1 MQLFSQPDTQ
11 VLRAYRLKQQTQQY
25 STTSTQQF
33 SHWDMDLCTN
43 YCPVQ
48 AYLHR
53 VFEIK
58 TNNCHILWAASAI
71 VMVEYIAQKD
81 QMTSISQQWSGCV
94 PAEADGTE
102 LAYAQ
107 MAPAKW
113 LQNMLLLAT
122 GAMTVGIELE
132 SHHFQC
138 TGPVWRISRG
148 LFWGLKF
155 NLRK

>member
-1 MQLFSQPDTQ
+1 
-11 VLRAYRLKQQTQQY
+11 
-25 STTSTQQF
+25 
-33 SHWDMDLCTN
+33 
-43 YCPVQ
+43 
-48 AYLHR
+48 
-53 VFEIK
+53 
-58 TNNCHILWAASAI
+58 
-71 VMVEYIAQKD
+71 
-81 QMTSISQQWSGCV
+81 V

-138 TGPVWRISRG
+138 TGPVWRISQG
-148 LFWGLKF
+148 LF
-155 NLRK
+155 